1 MNIYDVVK
9 LAWKQLT
16 QRRLRTILTILAVA
30 VGVMVIIAL
39 SSHARGIYVSFIAN
53 FERLGPTTIIVSST
67 GTRLLSDVDVYRIS
81 ELPGVS
87 IVIPMRTLS
96 SNVEGLNVRATVVGI
111 RASELKELLGG
122 DVNLLK
128 GNPLTDTPI
137 PIALI
142 GYNIAYDQ
150 SSGSEV
156 VDVGQTIAVRV
167 GTRTYIF
174 SVVGILNYYGSSF
187 LLSSPD
193 DSIYIPLDYFRRVSG
208 VQGYSVVI
216 VKASDV
222 NVVSD
227 VADNIRM
234 LLGARARVTTVQSV
248 VNTFTNILN
257 QMNLLLVSIASTSFI
272 AAGLGTFNIMMVSV
286 LERVREIG
294 LLKALGMSDTTVLL
308 LYLIQGLLI
317 GFIGG
322 LSGFGLGIVLSQALT
337 HIFSLAIG
345 PRSPGPGLQANPFTS
360 YTPVLDPQY
369 TLIAVVLSLTT
380 TAVAS
385 IYPSWRASKLSP
397 VEALRYE

>member
-1 MNIYDVVK
+1 MNIYDVLR

-16 QRRLRTILTILAVA
+16 QRRLRTVLTILAVA

-53 FERLGPTTIIVSST
+53 FERLGPTTIIVSSA

-81 ELPGVS
+81 ELSGVS
-87 IVIPMRTLS
+87 TVIPMRTLS
-96 SNVEGLNVRATVVGI
+96 SNVEGLNIRATLVGV

-122 DVNLLK
+122 NVDLLK
-128 GNPLTDTPI
+128 GDLFTDSPL
-137 PIALI
+137 PIALV
-142 GYNIAYDQ
+142 GYNVAYDQ
-150 SSGSEV
+150 SSGNEV

-174 SVVGILNYYGSSF
+174 SVVGILNYYGSSY

-193 DSIYIPLDYFRRVSG
+193 DSIYIPLDYFRMVSG
-208 VQGYSVVI
+208 AQGYSVVM

-227 VADNIRM
+227 VADSIRT
-234 LLGARARVTTVQSV
+234 LLGARARITTVQSV
-248 VNTFTNILN
+248 INTFTTILN

-272 AAGLGTFNIMMVSV
+272 AAGLGTFNIMMISV

-294 LLKALGMSDTTVLL
+294 LLKALGMSDFTVLL

-317 GFIGG
+317 GLIGG
-322 LSGFGLGIVLSQALT
+322 LSGFGLGVGLSQALT
-337 HIFSLAIG
+337 HIFSLTIG
-345 PRSPGPGLQANPFTS
+345 PRNPGPGPQASPFTS

-369 TLIAVVLSLTT
+369 TLIAIALSLTT
-380 TAVAS
+380 TALAS

>member
-16 QRRLRTILTILAVA
+16 QRRLRTILTILSVA
-30 VGVMVIIAL
+30 VGVMIIIAL
-39 SSHARGIYVSFIAN
+39 SSHARGIYVSLIAN

-67 GTRLLSDVDVYRIS
+67 GTKLLSDVDVYRIS

-96 SNVEGLNVRATVVGI
+96 GNVEGLNVRATVVGI

-128 GNPLTDTPI
+128 GNPLTDTPT

-208 VQGYSVVI
+208 VQEYSVVI
-216 VKASDV
+216 VKALDV

-248 VNTFTNILN
+248 VDTYTNILN
-257 QMNLLLVSIASTSFI
+257 QMNLLLISIVSTSFI

-294 LLKALGMSDTTVLL
+294 LLKALGMSDTTILL

-337 HIFSLAIG
+337 HFGLTIG
-345 PRSPGPGLQANPFTS
+345 PHRVGPGSQANPFTS

>member
-96 SNVEGLNVRATVVGI
+96 GNVEGLNVRATVVGV

-142 GYNIAYDQ
+142 GYNIAHDQ

-317 GFIGG
+317 GLIGG

-337 HIFSLAIG
+337 HIFSLTIG
-345 PRSPGPGLQANPFTS
+345 PRSLGPGPQANPFTS

>member
-96 SNVEGLNVRATVVGI
+96 GNVEGLNVRATVVGI

-122 DVNLLK
+122 DMNLLK

-156 VDVGQTIAVRV
+156 VDVSQTIAVRV

-317 GFIGG
+317 GLIGG

-337 HIFSLAIG
+337 HIFSLTIG
-345 PRSPGPGLQANPFTS
+345 PRSPGPGPQTNPFTS

>member
-96 SNVEGLNVRATVVGI
+96 GNVEGLNVRATVVGI

-156 VDVGQTIAVRV
+156 VDVSQTIAVRV

-317 GFIGG
+317 GLIGG

-337 HIFSLAIG
+337 HIFSLTIG
-345 PRSPGPGLQANPFTS
+345 PRSPGPGPQTNPFTS

>member
-96 SNVEGLNVRATVVGI
+96 GNVEGLNVRATVVGV

-142 GYNIAYDQ
+142 GYNIAHDQ

-317 GFIGG
+317 GLIGG

-337 HIFSLAIG
+337 HIFSLTIG
-345 PRSPGPGLQANPFTS
+345 PRSPGPGPQTNPFTS